1 MSAIWGYFVI
11 VFMALIA
18 VVLMAIF
25 SQKSYDRGFAHGVQY
40 EEHVVYKVRLLR
52 QTRRAA
58 RAEEVVDAT
67 FSAEGSD
74 AGVQGNTEPSDSEPE
89 RGTLSLFEHDT
100 DASGDSGSDRV
111 GGQGV
116 SEVGGSRDVA

>member
-1 MSAIWGYFVI
+1 MNQIVGYLVI
-11 VFMALIA
+11 VFVALIA
-18 VVLMAIF
+18 VVLMAIW
-25 SQKSYDRGFAHGVQY
+25 SQKNYGKGFDDGVQY
-40 EEHVVYKVRLLR
+40 ENHRLYKVRLLR

-58 RAEEVVDAT
+58 RAEEAVDAT

-74 AGVQGNTEPSDSEPE
+74 AGVQGNTESGDSEPE
-89 RGTLSLFEHDT
+89 RGTLSLFEHDI
-100 DASGDSGSDRV
+100 DASGDSTAERV